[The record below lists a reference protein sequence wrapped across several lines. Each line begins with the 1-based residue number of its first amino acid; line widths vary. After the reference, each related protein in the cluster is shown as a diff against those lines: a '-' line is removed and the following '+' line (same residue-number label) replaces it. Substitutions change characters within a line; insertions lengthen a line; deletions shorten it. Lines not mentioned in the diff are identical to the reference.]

1 MSYKRCRIYQNCTL
15 LNDRVYVYSPLYLPS
30 WPFHTLPSRVRKF
43 RLHWYYCIHILI
55 RILVSMASYWWNIF
69 HSKKYSHFKGATSKY
84 QYKVNPRLTNKSHL
98 YTQSSFST
106 HQNMFS
112 QNVCDPL
119 SNSFN
124 DYDYIKKKILN
135 IMVYSTTWNFLR
147 LVWSLPI
154 QSYCMWFILF
164 WHSVS
169 SELFA
174 ALKVFLLSFF
184 HILSIHLFNF
194 SNGIWHIIHLLILC
208 F

>member
-55 RILVSMASYWWNIF
+55 RILVSTASYWWNIF

-124 DYDYIKKKILN
+124 DYDYIKKNIEYNGLQHHLKFFTASMIPTHTVILYV
-135 IMVYSTTWNFLR
+135 VYIVLTL
-147 LVWSLPI
+147 SLKWIICSIKSIPP
-154 QSYCMWFILF
+154 
-164 WHSVS
+164 
-169 SELFA
+169 
-174 ALKVFLLSFF
+174 FLLSYSVNTP
-184 HILSIHLFNF
+184 L
-194 SNGIWHIIHLLILC
+194 
-208 F
+208 